1 MPTRFLPNCYCLAAF
16 IWLSAV
22 RLSAQDD
29 PLTQRVT
36 LEFHGQTLTEVFV
49 VIEQVTGLAF
59 TYSTQHLPDRQVV
72 LRFEEQRLKKV
83 LKEILE
89 DTGLSYTLSGNHIV
103 VFPAKEGKQEKPPQ
117 FTLSGYIRD
126 AHSGEELIGSYI
138 FVEELSA
145 GTTSNAYGFYS
156 LTLPEGK
163 YRLKAR
169 YLGYMEK
176 DTVLGL
182 QNNRTV
188 GLSLEPGVQQLAPII
203 ITANVSNGLENQAP
217 PASGTA
223 IEMDLINEMP
233 GLLGEQDI
241 LQSLQLLPGVSS
253 SGDAVSAISV
263 RGGASDQNLYL
274 MDEAPVFYVFYMSG
288 FVSVFNPDAVKH
300 VSLYKNHIPAKY
312 QGRLASVI
320 DVRMAEGNDERASVT
335 GGVGIIASRL
345 KVEGPLRKG
354 RATFLVAARRSHL
367 ELYSSLLKSTGLVQ
381 GVRNAFSFSDFNAKT
396 SLRLGP
402 KSRVFLSGYYGQDTN
417 ETTFE
422 GSVPVASSIIPW
434 ATSIQWRTKA
444 RTQWGNKTLTLRW
457 NYLFNKRLFQ
467 NISVIYHDFQ
477 YQFRES
483 TEDSAFIGLL
493 DLRPQETEIEGLQV
507 KSDFQYYQAPGSVF
521 KFGAGVFFN
530 RFGHLRADTPETAG
544 PDDSIRRR
552 SVTAGLYAAHEW
564 EPQERIAIDYGLHFT
579 HFSALG
585 TGSFIYD
592 YNQQEARVDSIYYGL
607 GQPIQH
613 YYGVEPRVSVSY
625 ALGKRQWLTLVYNRN
640 YQYVQRISRPIP
652 NDPVNI
658 WLPSSRL
665 IKPQYSNHWS
675 LEYKA
680 GIAKGA
686 YEATLGLYYKNMGN
700 QPGFRGGAT
709 LEGLPADLE
718 SLLVFGKIEAKGF
731 ECLLRKNKG
740 QFRAWASYTFS
751 AAEARF
757 DKIDGGQPFPTDVL
771 RPHVLSLAAVWDVN
785 PKMVVVGRWVY
796 LSGKRLTIPVGKYTI
811 DGVGLDYYA
820 PRNAYRLEDNHRFDL
835 SITVYRKG
843 IRDRGTSLN
852 VSLIN
857 LYFRKN
863 PSYVYIRHGLDGTS
877 KAYQVSLTP
886 FIIPSLTYNFRF

>member
-1 MPTRFLPNCYCLAAF
+1 MPTRILQNYCLAAF
-16 IWLSAV
+16 LWLSAV
-22 RLSAQDD
+22 SLSAQDN
-29 PLTQRVT
+29 PFNQRVT
-36 LEFHGQTLTEVFV
+36 LDFRGNSLAEAFAK
-49 VIEQVTGLAF
+49 IEQATSLSF
-59 TYSTQHLPDRQVV
+59 TYSAQHLPNRQLA
-72 LRFEEQRLKKV
+72 LRFKGERLKKV
-83 LKEILE
+83 LKEILG
-89 DTGLSYTLSGNHIV
+89 DTGLNYTLSGNHIV
-103 VFPAKEGKQEKPPQ
+103 VFLDREDKEEKPPQ

-126 AHSGEELIGSYI
+126 AHSGEELIGGYI
-138 FVEELSA
+138 FIEELSA
-145 GTTSNAYGFYS
+145 GTASNAYGFYS
-156 LTLPEGK
+156 LTLPGGQ
-163 YRLKAR
+163 YRLQAR
-169 YLGYMEK
+169 YLGYVEK
-176 DTVLGL
+176 DTVLAL

-203 ITANVSNGLENQAP
+203 ISANVSNGLDNQKS

-274 MDEAPVFYVFYMSG
+274 MDEAPVFYDAHMSG

-320 DVRMAEGNDERASVT
+320 DVRTAEGNDERLGAS
-335 GGVGIIASRL
+335 GGIGIIASRL
-345 KVEGPLRKG
+345 KVEGPLLKN

-367 ELYSSLLKSTGLVQ
+367 ELYSSLFKSTDLAK
-381 GVRNAFSFSDFNAKT
+381 GVRNAFSFSDLNAKT

-417 ETTFE
+417 ETSFV
-422 GSVPVASSIIPW
+422 GRVPVTSSNTPW
-434 ATSIQWRTKA
+434 GIGLGWSTRT

-457 NYLFNKRLFQ
+457 NYLFSKRLFQ
-467 NISVIYHDFQ
+467 NTSVIYHDFQ

-483 TEDSAFIGLL
+483 TQDSAFIGLL
-493 DLRPQETEIEGLQV
+493 GLRPKETQIKGLQV
-507 KSDFQYYQAPGSVF
+507 KTDFQYYQAPGSVF
-521 KFGAGVFFN
+521 KFGAGVYFS
-530 RFGHLRADTPETAG
+530 RFGHLRADMPVTAR
-544 PDDSIRRR
+544 PDDAIQRR

-564 EPQERIAIDYGLHFT
+564 ELQERIAIDYGLHFT
-579 HFSALG
+579 QFSALG
-585 TGSFIYD
+585 TGSFIYE
-592 YNQQEARVDSIYYGL
+592 YNQQEARIDSTYYAP

-613 YYGVEPRVSVSY
+613 YYGFEPRVSVSY
-625 ALGKRQWLTLVYNRN
+625 ALGETQWLTLVYNRN

-652 NDPVNI
+652 DDPVNI

-680 GIAKGA
+680 GIGKGA
-686 YEATLGLYYKNMGN
+686 YEATLGLYYKSMGN
-700 QPGFRGGAT
+700 QPGFRSGAT
-709 LEGLPADLE
+709 LDGPPADLE

-757 DKIDGGQPFPTDVL
+757 DQIEGGQPFPTDVL

-785 PKMVVVGRWVY
+785 DKMAVVGRWVY
-796 LSGKRLTIPVGKYTI
+796 LSGKRLTIPVGKYAI

-843 IRDRGTSLN
+843 VRDRGTSLN

-877 KAYQVSLTP
+877 KVYQVSLTP
-886 FIIPSLTYNFRF
+886 FIIPSITYNFRF